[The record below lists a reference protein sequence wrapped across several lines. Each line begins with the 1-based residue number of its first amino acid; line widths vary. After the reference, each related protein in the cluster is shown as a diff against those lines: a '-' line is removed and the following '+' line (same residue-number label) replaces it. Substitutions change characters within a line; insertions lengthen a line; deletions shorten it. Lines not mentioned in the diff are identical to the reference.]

1 MTEIKQI
8 DWAKFGYQQPAPNV
22 KTYKIKAR
30 NGKVKTFNARP
41 KKRTRAEKLAIGDYY
56 NTIDKIRDTIKE
68 D

>member
-1 MTEIKQI
+1 MTQVKQI

-22 KTYKIKAR
+22 KIYKINAR

-41 KKRTRAEKLAIGDYY
+41 KKRTKAEKLAGRDYY
-56 NTIDKIRDTIKE
+56 RTIDHIRNIIRE